1 MSRRMIF
8 FLAAALVSLAL
19 IVGMVGTAGGQ
30 GSAGGPTRIIFMHH
44 STGWGLIWQGG
55 VREALTDLGYEFW
68 DHDYNDPGLTGP
80 DGELT
85 GENWDVPDDNTDPN
99 GWHDIFAQRVTDPP
113 QNTFSHMLTFDVII
127 FKSCFPNADIQSEEQ
142 FEEYRG
148 YFLDIRDVIDQHP
161 DRLFIA
167 LTIPPLTPNSTSPEA
182 AARARRWAEYLT
194 SDEFLEGHPNLAVF
208 DFYSLLADENGFLRA
223 EYRPD
228 DEYDSHPNERANATI
243 GPIFVEFVDQAIR
256 DFVPGEAVAQPE
268 APSQP
273 QEPAA
278 AVEVGD
284 VIEDFEG
291 RDLMDRWWT
300 YVNNPDVTAFAC
312 TQGGPGYSGEAA
324 LQIAFRSAQWNT
336 AGCGTDLESGP
347 AWAAADGLSFFWQ
360 ADTPALPVNVGFL
373 VNDPAHPD
381 EDDTLFEVQLETP
394 ARAWTWERAVAW
406 WEDLVKPDWFGD
418 AGLDAFDPANVR
430 GIVFNVGSA
439 EERQGGTIWIDD
451 LRLAAEE

>member
-1 MSRRMIF
+1 MSRRVV
-8 FLAAALVSLAL
+8 FLLVAMLVSLAL
-19 IVGMVGTAGGQ
+19 IMGMVGTAGGQ
-30 GSAGGPTRIIFMHH
+30 GGDGPTRIIFMHH

-85 GENWDVPDDNTDPN
+85 GESWDVPDDNTDPN

-142 FEEYRG
+142 FEEYRD

-161 DRLFIA
+161 DKLFIA

-194 SDEFLEGHPNLAVF
+194 SDEFLEGHPNLVVF
-208 DFYSLLADENGFLRA
+208 DFYSLLADEDGFLRA

-243 GPIFVEFVDQAIR
+243 GPLFVEFVDQAIR
-256 DFVPGEAVAQPE
+256 AFVPGEASAQPE
-268 APSQP
+268 APSLP
-273 QEPAA
+273 EAPAA

-284 VIEDFEG
+284 VIEGFEG
-291 RDLMDRWWT
+291 RDLMDRWWI
-300 YVNNPDVTAFAC
+300 YVNNPDVTEFAC
-312 TQGGPGYSGEAA
+312 TQGGPGYSGAAA
-324 LQIAFRSAQWNT
+324 LQIVFRSAQWNT
-336 AGCGTDLESGP
+336 AGCGTDLEAGSV
-347 AWAAADGLSFFWQ
+347 WAAADGLSFFWQ

-394 ARAWTWERAVAW
+394 ARAHVWEMAVAW

-418 AGLDAFDPANVR
+418 AGLDEFDPANVR

-451 LRLAAEE
+451 LRLATAE

>member
-1 MSRRMIF
+1 MIF
-8 FLAAALVSLAL
+8 FLAAALLSLAL

-182 AARARRWAEYLT
+182 AARLATRPSTSSPGATRLALFPKAEGTKAEHTAL
-194 SDEFLEGHPNLAVF
+194 SFRV
-208 DFYSLLADENGFLRA
+208 AD
-223 EYRPD
+223 
-228 DEYDSHPNERANATI
+228 I
-243 GPIFVEFVDQAIR
+243 GAAI
-256 DFVPGEAVAQPE
+256 
-268 APSQP
+268 
-273 QEPAA
+273 
-278 AVEVGD
+278 
-284 VIEDFEG
+284 
-291 RDLMDRWWT
+291 
-300 YVNNPDVTAFAC
+300 
-312 TQGGPGYSGEAA
+312 AA
-324 LQIAFRSAQWNT
+324 LKARGVRFADYDLPDFKTVGHVCVLGSEKAAWFSDPEGNILCLHQ
-336 AGCGTDLESGP
+336 DLE
-347 AWAAADGLSFFWQ
+347 
-360 ADTPALPVNVGFL
+360 
-373 VNDPAHPD
+373 
-381 EDDTLFEVQLETP
+381 
-394 ARAWTWERAVAW
+394 
-406 WEDLVKPDWFGD
+406 
-418 AGLDAFDPANVR
+418 
-430 GIVFNVGSA
+430 
-439 EERQGGTIWIDD
+439 
-451 LRLAAEE
+451 